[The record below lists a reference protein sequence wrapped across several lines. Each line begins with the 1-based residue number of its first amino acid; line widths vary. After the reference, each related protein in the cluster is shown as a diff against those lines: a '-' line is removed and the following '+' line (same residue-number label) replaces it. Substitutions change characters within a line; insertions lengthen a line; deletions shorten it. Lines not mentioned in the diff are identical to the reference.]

1 MTVFDYAALGVIALS
16 VLISVVRGAV
26 REVMS
31 IASWVASGFLAVYFA
46 SAVAPLLPAQLTS
59 PSLRL
64 AAAFVVILLMSLLLF
79 ALVALG
85 LGRLLRKSG
94 LSAPDRALG
103 ALFGLARG
111 LVILVVLTLLGGL
124 TTLPREPAWRDAML
138 SPPLEALALAARD
151 YLPQAVASRI
161 GYD

>member
-1 MTVFDYAALGVIALS
+1 VTLFDYAALVVIALS

-31 IASWVASGFLAVYFA
+31 IASWVASVCLAVYFA
-46 SAVAPLLPAQLTS
+46 PAAATLLPARLAS

-64 AAAFVVILLMSLLLF
+64 GAAFVVILLVSLLLF
-79 ALVALG
+79 ALIALG
-85 LGRLLRKSG
+85 LSRLLRKSG
-94 LSAPDRALG
+94 LSATDRALG
-103 ALFGLARG
+103 AFFGLARA
-111 LVILVVLTLLGGL
+111 LVILVVITLLAGL

-138 SPPLEALALAARD
+138 SPPLEALALGVRD

>member
-1 MTVFDYAALGVIALS
+1 VTLFDYAALVVIALS

-31 IASWVASGFLAVYFA
+31 IASWVASVCLAVYL
-46 SAVAPLLPAQLTS
+46 APAAATLLPARLAS

-64 AAAFVVILLMSLLLF
+64 GAAFVVILLLGLLLF

-85 LGRLLRKSG
+85 MSRLLRKSG
-94 LSAPDRALG
+94 LSATDRALG
-103 ALFGLARG
+103 AFFGLARA
-111 LVILVVLTLLGGL
+111 LVILVVLTLLAGL
-124 TTLPREPAWRDAML
+124 TTLPRERAWREAML
-138 SPPLEALALAARD
+138 SPPLEALALAVRD
-151 YLPQAVASRI
+151 YLPEAVASRI